1 MVEIKKGL
9 GRRTLVSTFAG
20 RTTPPHDQNLQK
32 SFQVPAQEKRN
43 LKKCPTAR
51 QKTMKNVATNR
62 PTNYGKQEST
72 GGNRRLAAMAG
83 DVVN

>member
-20 RTTPPHDQNLQK
+20 RTTPPHDQTCK
-32 SFQVPAQEKRN
+32 RASSPKKRN

-51 QKTMKNVATNR
+51 QKTMKTE
-62 PTNYGKQEST
+62 QQ
-72 GGNRRLAAMAG
+72 
-83 DVVN
+83 